1 MHCCIIGK
9 SVRHRILWYIFCCY
23 DFEDCKKLKKV
34 EKNYHFIFEALKL
47 MRRMILYSMF
57 NLRFC
62 QRSNLFDQKR
72 YMYIVDSAYDQLIS

>member
-1 MHCCIIGK
+1 MLDTESYGIFFA
-9 SVRHRILWYIFCCY
+9 VMILRTV
-23 DFEDCKKLKKV
+23 KKLKKV

-72 YMYIVDSAYDQLIS
+72 YMYIVDSAYYQLIS